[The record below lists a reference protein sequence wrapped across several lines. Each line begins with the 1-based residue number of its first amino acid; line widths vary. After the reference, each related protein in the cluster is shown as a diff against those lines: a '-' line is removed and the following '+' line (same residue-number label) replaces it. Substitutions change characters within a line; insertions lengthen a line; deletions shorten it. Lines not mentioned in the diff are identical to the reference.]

1 MSNLKVESISFDTI
15 GLDDFSP
22 GDADKFSKSFSGRR
36 HAIGNTEDKSFS
48 LIEGMFSNQI
58 DDGNILCIY
67 NSILKYS

>member
-1 MSNLKVESISFDTI
+1 MESISFDTI

-48 LIEGMFSNQI
+48 LIEGMFANQI
-58 DDGNILCIY
+58 EDGNSLYTHNLIL
-67 NSILKYS
+67 NYS